1 MQSQATLS
9 DVTKGRSWSQVLGTS
24 SPEHLKDQYPTI
36 FHFHWSRQAE
46 GMELETSDVSGL
58 SPDL

>member
-46 GMELETSDVSGL
+46 GMELETSDVS
-58 SPDL
+58 